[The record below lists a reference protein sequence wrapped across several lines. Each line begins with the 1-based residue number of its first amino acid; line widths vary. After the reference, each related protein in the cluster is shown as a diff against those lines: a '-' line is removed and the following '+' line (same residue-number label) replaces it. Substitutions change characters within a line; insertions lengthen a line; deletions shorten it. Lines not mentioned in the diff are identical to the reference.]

1 MKPDLHDKYI
11 GYAVDRMGNTWEL
24 YQQSHNLYIGAI
36 ISDAEQ
42 NAYERPEWF
51 VITKGVLE
59 VM

>member
-1 MKPDLHDKYI
+1 MKPNLEDRYI
-11 GYAVDRMGNTWEL
+11 GTGIDRAGNIWEL
-24 YQQSHNLYIGAI
+24 YQQSHNLYVGAI

-42 NAYERPEWF
+42 NAYEQPEWF

>member
-1 MKPDLHDKYI
+1 MKPNLEDRYI
-11 GYAVDRMGNTWEL
+11 GTGIDRAGNTWEL
-24 YQQSHNLYIGAI
+24 YQQSRNLFIGTI

-42 NAYERPEWF
+42 NTYERPEWF